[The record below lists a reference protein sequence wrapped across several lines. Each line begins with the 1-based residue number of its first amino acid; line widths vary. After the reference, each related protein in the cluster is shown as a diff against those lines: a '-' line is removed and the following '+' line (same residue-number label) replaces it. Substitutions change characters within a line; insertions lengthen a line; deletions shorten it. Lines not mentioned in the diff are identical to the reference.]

1 MNLSDK
7 VEVKNARY
15 YNLINVKTQKSLYL
29 GSGCKDFKAERI
41 MMDDLN
47 P

>member
-15 YNLINVKTQKSLYL
+15 YNLINVKTKTALYL
-29 GSGCKDFKAERI
+29 GSGCKDYKS
-41 MMDDLN
+41 
-47 P
+47 